1 MKTLPQAGLIWE
13 RPRTTPDTRLPL
25 VRSSVPQAGRSGWSR
40 AWDRVNA
47 GLQTGLVLAGMAGL
61 AGVAGFGRTANGQAA
76 RTAAGAGNAQEQRAS
91 DVFNS
96 MVASAASFDM
106 DSPVETKAE
115 FDPPVARAGGQII
128 YRVIVTALDE
138 SLKVPDNLPVPDGLK
153 LQPGGRGQIY
163 QPSGGMKIRPQTTIN
178 YHVSVATNG
187 DYTIP
192 AFNVMAY
199 GKPVE
204 VPAATL
210 KVTGEALPREAPRLF
225 MLLPAGDVFVGQAL
239 SVPLALTM
247 PPDGSMGGTSQP
259 RVTGDLVFSEQMF
272 SSGLRQENILHE
284 GRNFPAFVQ
293 DVSVTPLREGP
304 LEIIGQAYAMVP
316 RPIPGLTNVFQN
328 VTELVDSGPVI
339 LMVKPLPTE
348 GQLPGFMGAVGVFH
362 LDPPRLSTNVVRAG
376 EPLTLTV
383 VIHGSGNLGRLTP
396 PSPPALRDWQS
407 FPPIGETVPP
417 AFIQQR
423 GYTVFTYTLIPL
435 SDHIWATPAI
445 PFSYFDPRKKTY
457 VDVTIPPVALTV
469 KPSPSGAVAQARM
482 ASTLANQDDD
492 DSPSREREPVL
503 TGLAETPGGAGAS
516 LIPVQRRAWFWG
528 LQLLLAA
535 GLSGLWALDRW
546 RRHMEE
552 HPEITLR
559 RRARRGMGRQL
570 RLARRAAS
578 ARDAAGFASSAAN
591 ALREACAPHGAANPS
606 ALVCADVLQELPEPE
621 REGRAGEMVRKLF
634 AAADALRFGGPVK
647 EGPELL
653 SLKPELE
660 QVLEEMRGR
669 L

>member
-1 MKTLPQAGLIWE
+1 M
-13 RPRTTPDTRLPL
+13 
-25 VRSSVPQAGRSGWSR
+25 
-40 AWDRVNA
+40 
-47 GLQTGLVLAGMAGL
+47 LAGVIGF
-61 AGVAGFGRTANGQAA
+61 AGVAGFGQTAIRPAP
-76 RTAAGAGNAQEQRAS
+76 RTAAGGGNAQDQRAA

-115 FDPPVARAGGQII
+115 FDPPVARPGAQII
-128 YRVIVTALDE
+128 YRVVVTALDE

-178 YHVSVATNG
+178 YHVIAATNG

-204 VPAATL
+204 VPETTL
-210 KVTGEALPREAPRLF
+210 KVTGEALPQETPRLF
-225 MLLPAGDVFVGQAL
+225 VQLPAGDVFVGQAL
-239 SVPLALTM
+239 AVPLALPMSGNGTL
-247 PPDGSMGGTSQP
+247 GGMSQP
-259 RVTGDLVFSEQMF
+259 RVTGDLVFSEQLF
-272 SSGLRQENILHE
+272 SSGLRQENIVRD
-284 GRNFPAFVQ
+284 GRSFPAFVQ

-316 RPIPGLTNVFQN
+316 RPIPGQSNVFQN

-348 GQLPGFMGAVGVFH
+348 GQLPGFNGAVGVFQ

-376 EPLTLTV
+376 EPVTLTV
-383 VIHGSGNLGRLTP
+383 VIHGAGNLGRITP
-396 PSPPALRDWQS
+396 PSPSALRDWQS

-435 SDHIWATPAI
+435 NDQIKATPAI
-445 PFSYFDPRKKTY
+445 PFSYFDPRKKAY

-469 KPSPSGAVAQARM
+469 KPSASGAHAQARPGP
-482 ASTLANQDDD
+482 AAANPDDD
-492 DSPSREREPVL
+492 DATSHEREPVL
-503 TGLAETPGGAGAS
+503 TGLAEIPGAAAAS
-516 LIPVQRRAWFWG
+516 LTPVQQRAWFWG

-535 GLSGLWALDRW
+535 GLSGLWVLDRW
-546 RRHMEE
+546 RRHLEE
-552 HPEITLR
+552 HPEIALK
-559 RRARRGMGRQL
+559 RRARRGIGRQL

-578 ARDAAGFASSAAN
+578 AQDAAGFVNSATD

-621 REGRAGEMVRKLF
+621 RAGRNGEMVRKLF

-647 EGPELL
+647 EGAELL
-653 SLKPELE
+653 SLEPELE
-660 QVLEEMRGR
+660 EVLEEMRGR